1 MSPAYAGR
9 RFSGAV
15 IRRWIKRA
23 VDLCCT
29 VAVSPCAAMCAIEVK
44 LSAHCDV
51 CFALWVQTLALV
63 PGLPGVSLRRA
74 FYRLT
79 LDHCDDSFFIGFGA
93 LLSNRH
99 SRIEQD
105 AYVGPYAVIGSTWLR
120 RGCLIGTRSS
130 IVSGTGLHS
139 QDSHG
144 RWMPTDVTR
153 IRQVEIGEYAW
164 IGEGAIVMADVGSSA
179 MVGAGS
185 VVSSRVP
192 ARVVVVGNP
201 ARIAR
206 RLTADTD
213 EGSHGAV
220 QAVSVR

>member
-1 MSPAYAGR
+1 MRSTMR
-9 RFSGAV
+9 Q
-15 IRRWIKRA
+15 WIKRA
-23 VDLCCT
+23 IDRCCL
-29 VAVSPCAAMCAIEVK
+29 VAVAAPAATCAIEAAVT
-44 LSAHCDV
+44 ARGDC
-51 CFALWVQTLALV
+51 CFVFWAQMFAIV

-79 LDHCDDSFFIGFGA
+79 LDQCDESFFIGFGA
-93 LLSNRH
+93 MFSHRH

-139 QDSHG
+139 QDSQG

-153 IRQVEIGEYAW
+153 MRQIEIGEYAW
-164 IGEGAIVMADVGSSA
+164 IGEGSIVMADIGPSA

-185 VVSSRVP
+185 VVSSKVP

-206 RLTADTD
+206 RLTAEAD

-220 QAVSVR
+220 AAISVR

>member
-1 MSPAYAGR
+1 MSA
-9 RFSGAV
+9 
-15 IRRWIKRA
+15 RRWIKRA
-23 VDLCCT
+23 ADLCCT
-29 VAVSPCAAMCAIEVK
+29 VAVSPCAALCAIE
-44 LSAHCDV
+44 ARGARHGDAA
-51 CFALWVQTLALV
+51 FAFWAQTFALV
-63 PGLPGVSLRRA
+63 PGLPGVFLRRA

-79 LDHCDDSFFIGFGA
+79 LDHCDESFFIGFGA
-93 LLSNRH
+93 IFSNRH
-99 SRIEQD
+99 SRVEQD

-139 QDSHG
+139 QDSQG

-164 IGEGAIVMADVGSSA
+164 LGEGSIVMADIGPSA

-206 RLTADTD
+206 RLTADAD
-213 EGSHGAV
+213 EGSQGAV
-220 QAVSVR
+220 QAVAVR

>member
-1 MSPAYAGR
+1 MSA
-9 RFSGAV
+9 
-15 IRRWIKRA
+15 RRWIKRA

-29 VAVSPCAAMCAIEVK
+29 VAVSPCAAMCAIEAGAARQ
-44 LSAHCDV
+44 SDV
-51 CFALWVQTLALV
+51 TFAFWARTFALV
-63 PGLPGVSLRRA
+63 PGLPGVFLRRA
-74 FYRLT
+74 FYRRT
-79 LDHCDDSFFIGFGA
+79 LDHCDESFFIGFGA
-93 LLSNRH
+93 LFSNRH

-105 AYVGPYAVIGSTWLR
+105 AYVGPYAVIGSSWLR

-139 QDSHG
+139 QDSQG
-144 RWMPTDVTR
+144 RWMPTDITR
-153 IRQVEIGEYAW
+153 IRQIEIGEYAW
-164 IGEGAIVMADVGSSA
+164 LGEGAIVMADVGASA

-206 RLTADTD
+206 RLTADAD
-213 EGSHGAV
+213 EGSQGAV

>member
-1 MSPAYAGR
+1 MTAAYPGR
-9 RFSGAV
+9 LFSSAAL
-15 IRRWIKRA
+15 RQLIKSA
-23 VDLCCT
+23 VDLCCL
-29 VAVSPCAAMCAIEVK
+29 VAVSPSAAMCAIEAAVTERGDA
-44 LSAHCDV
+44 SFVFWA
-51 CFALWVQTLALV
+51 QTFALV

-79 LDHCDDSFFIGFGA
+79 LDQCDKSFFIGFGA
-93 LLSNRH
+93 IFSHRH

-105 AYVGPYAVIGSTWLR
+105 AYVGPYAVVGSTWLR

-139 QDSHG
+139 QDSQG
-144 RWMPTDVTR
+144 RWMATDTSQ
-153 IRQVEIGEYAW
+153 IRQIEIGEYAW
-164 IGEGAIVMADVGSSA
+164 IGEGSIVMADIGPSA

-185 VVSSRVP
+185 VVSSAVP

-206 RLTADTD
+206 RLTAGAD

-220 QAVSVR
+220 KAVSIR

>member
-1 MSPAYAGR
+1 MSIAR
-9 RFSGAV
+9 Q
-15 IRRWIKRA
+15 WIKRG

-29 VAVSPCAAMCAIEVK
+29 VAVSPCAGMCAIELK
-44 LSAHCDV
+44 LSAHGDV
-51 CFALWVQTLALV
+51 CFAFWAQAFALL
-63 PGLPGVSLRRA
+63 PGLPGVCLRRA

-79 LDHCDDSFFIGFGA
+79 LDHCDESFFIGFGA
-93 LLSNRH
+93 LFSNRH

-139 QDSHG
+139 QDSQG

-153 IRQVEIGEYAW
+153 IRQIEIGEYAW
-164 IGEGAIVMADVGSSA
+164 LGEGSIVMADIGPSA

-206 RLTADTD
+206 RLTADAE
-213 EGSHGAV
+213 EGSQSAV
-220 QAVSVR
+220 QAVSIR

>member
-1 MSPAYAGR
+1 MSAPMR
-9 RFSGAV
+9 Q
-15 IRRWIKRA
+15 WIKRA
-23 VDLCCT
+23 VDLCC
-29 VAVSPCAAMCAIEVK
+29 VIAVSPAAAMCAIEAAVT
-44 LSAHCDV
+44 ARGDV
-51 CFALWVQTLALV
+51 FFVFWAQAFALV

-79 LDHCDDSFFIGFGA
+79 LDQCDESFFIGFGA
-93 LLSNRH
+93 IFSHRH

-139 QDSHG
+139 QDSQG
-144 RWMPTDVTR
+144 RWMATDVTR
-153 IRQVEIGEYAW
+153 IRQIEIGEYAW
-164 IGEGAIVMADVGSSA
+164 IGEGSIVMADIGPSA

-185 VVSSRVP
+185 VVSSNVP

-206 RLTADTD
+206 RLTADAD
-213 EGSHGAV
+213 EGSKGAV